1 MVAKQLLIRGQV
13 QGVGY
18 RDWMQRQARR
28 LGVLGWV
35 RNRGRDTVEAWVE
48 GPVAEV
54 EELLRLCR
62 RGPHHARV
70 SDITEELAE
79 SRSDPDL
86 GFQRLPS
93 V

>member
-18 RDWMQRQARR
+18 RDWMQRQASR
-28 LGVLGWV
+28 LGILGWV

-48 GPVAEV
+48 GPMPEV
-54 EELLRLCR
+54 EELMRLCR
-62 RGPHHARV
+62 RGPPLARV

-79 SRSDPDL
+79 ARSDPNL